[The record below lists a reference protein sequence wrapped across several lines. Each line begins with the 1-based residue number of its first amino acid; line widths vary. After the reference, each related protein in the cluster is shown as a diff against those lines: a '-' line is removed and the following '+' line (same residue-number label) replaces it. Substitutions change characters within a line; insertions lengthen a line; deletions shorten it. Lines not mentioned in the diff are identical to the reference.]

1 MASTVFV
8 EIRFWL
14 LMVSSIV
21 APLCIYVVLMR
32 TRAVSRM
39 TVLLFGVALV
49 AMAGIDVYLLQGLSR
64 LAKISESLADDAIFA
79 SELSVGLYVLPVLF
93 GGIGVNMISHVLVSH
108 LTAAEKKFDDARR
121 RKGG

>member
-8 EIRFWL
+8 ELRFWL
-14 LMVSSIV
+14 LMISSLV

-32 TRAVSRM
+32 TRAVSRT

-49 AMAGIDVYLLQGLSR
+49 ALAGIDVYLLQGLSR

-108 LTAAEKKFDDARR
+108 LTAAEKKFDEARR
-121 RKGG
+121 REDS